1 MWDVAIALISSD
13 SLRSPGEAPPASPA
27 ADAKASIGRGYA
39 NTVPRLLETARARL
53 LGATLTDQI
62 PRPIFGRLE
71 LEIKIT
77 ARCKHLT
84 PMERNQNP
92 SSADGTDLLTLEAQ
106 VDELIQTCEHL
117 TDENRALRDQQSTL
131 VTERAS
137 LIEKSEL
144 ARSRVEAMIARLK
157 AMEIGT

>member
-1 MWDVAIALISSD
+1 MTDLI
-13 SLRSPGEAPPASPA
+13 PH
-27 ADAKASIGRGYA
+27 
-39 NTVPRLLETARARL
+39 
-53 LGATLTDQI
+53 
-62 PRPIFGRLE
+62 PILGRLE
-71 LEIKIT
+71 LEIKTT

-84 PMERNQNP
+84 PMERNQN
-92 SSADGTDLLTLEAQ
+92 SSSVDGTDLMALESQ

-117 TDENRALRDQQSTL
+117 SDENRALRDQQSSL
-131 VTERAS
+131 VAERAS

>member
-1 MWDVAIALISSD
+1 VLISGKSETN
-13 SLRSPGEAPPASPA
+13 SCEAPPASSVA
-27 ADAKASIGRGYA
+27 NVTLSIGRGYA
-39 NTVPRLLETARARL
+39 TTVCLLLETTHAHPSP
-53 LGATLTDQI
+53 GITLTGQI
-62 PRPIFGRLE
+62 PRPILGRLE
-71 LEIKIT
+71 LETKTT

-84 PMERNQNP
+84 PMERNQD
-92 SSADGTDLLTLEAQ
+92 SSSLDPVDLESLEAQ
-106 VDELIQTCEHL
+106 VDELIHTCDQL

-131 VTERAS
+131 VAERAS